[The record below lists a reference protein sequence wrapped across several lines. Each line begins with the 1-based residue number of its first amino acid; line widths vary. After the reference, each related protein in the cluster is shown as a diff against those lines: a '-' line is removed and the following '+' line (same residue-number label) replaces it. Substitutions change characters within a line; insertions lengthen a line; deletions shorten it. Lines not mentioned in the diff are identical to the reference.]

1 LEQELAKSAKMH
13 KNRRTGAG
21 LPAQEAKEAVC
32 FDLL

>member
-13 KNRRTGAG
+13 KNRRTGAR